1 MQAKRK
7 RLAERPEIILEAAA
21 AVLLR
26 SGSRAL
32 TIDAVAA
39 EAGLSKGGVLHHY
52 ASKDALIAALVARE
66 LARLRQEIA
75 ACETAIPPGR
85 SQLPKAMVA
94 HVRGHYCE
102 DDESSRALLL
112 ASLETSEAL
121 KDYRAFVADQLGR
134 LSQIEGFGPGEGSV
148 LFFAI
153 LGLFIGRALGFHQLG
168 EAELQPMLAALEHIA
183 DRPDA

>member
-1 MQAKRK
+1 MQVKRR

-21 AVLLR
+21 AVLLK
-26 SGSRAL
+26 GGARAL

-52 ASKDALIAALVARE
+52 ASKEALIAALVARE
-66 LARLRQEIA
+66 VSRLREEIA
-75 ACETAIPPGR
+75 ACEAVTPPGPL
-85 SQLPKAMVA
+85 QLPQAMVT
-94 HVRGHYCE
+94 HVRTHYCE

-112 ASLETSEAL
+112 ASLDSSAAL
-121 KDYRAFVADQLGR
+121 KDYRSFVADQLGR
-134 LSQIEGFGPGEGSV
+134 LSGTEAACPGEHAV

-168 EAELQPMLAALEHIA
+168 EAELQPMLVALERIA
-183 DRPDA
+183 GCADT